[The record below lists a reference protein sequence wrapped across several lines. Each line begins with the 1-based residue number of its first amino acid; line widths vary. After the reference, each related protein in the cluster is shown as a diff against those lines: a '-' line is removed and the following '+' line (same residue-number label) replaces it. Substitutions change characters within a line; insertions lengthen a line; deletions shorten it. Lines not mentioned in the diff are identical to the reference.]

1 MTPRILHCW
10 LTVAALLVAGAVA
23 AQPAVPAEGHET
35 EAETMA
41 RCLAEL
47 ASPDVQAR
55 RRAILVIGKYENPA
69 AEAALLLSL
78 RDEDAMVR
86 RSALVSFSE
95 RRGMPQ
101 HAGPDI
107 LALLADPDVHIRR
120 IASSMLPE
128 VLLGTRLARPPQ
140 GVVVAGRPPVV
151 AVPQAN
157 PVLEQLNRALD
168 DPDPI
173 VVKNVLAAAA
183 AAPGELD
190 PDKVR
195 NCLANPDREV
205 RVMALQSIRELPV
218 RKEQELADR
227 LAPLTG
233 DRDDIVRRELA
244 ATLARCG
251 AAGLPGLRLLA
262 EDPVPAVRLE
272 AGRQLALMQDESA
285 PAVLAR
291 LLTDPAVDPDARAQ
305 LVNQLVILELPLGD
319 LLRQLAA
326 EGPAVL
332 RAAAVRALGNPRL
345 PGQPPPP
352 AFFLALLDDPQPD
365 IRQAAARALLA
376 RSTVLAPADIQRL
389 LRSKFPDVRQ
399 AALGR
404 ARLLPP
410 AQARE
415 FLIDACLD
423 EDLDVRCGA
432 LMQLA
437 LGNLPDWE
445 EILVQSLHDPEPRV
459 RETAFNALAL
469 RRSPTTLPLLLEFL
483 KTCRDPELGQQIRQ
497 LVGLVQQPPP
507 PGQPPRPIR
516 PPLRPTVP
524 PNP

>member
-1 MTPRILHCW
+1 M
-10 LTVAALLVAGAVA
+10 ALLAAWAAA
-23 AQPAVPAEGHET
+23 AQPEGHET
-35 EAETMA
+35 EAETMT

-69 AEAALLLSL
+69 ADAALLRSL
-78 RDEDAMVR
+78 RDADAMVR

-101 HAGPDI
+101 NAGPDI

-128 VLLGTRLARPPQ
+128 VLLGTRLLARPPQ
-140 GVVVAGRPPVV
+140 EIVPGGRPAVVADPQV
-151 AVPQAN
+151 ALVM
-157 PVLEQLNRALD
+157 EQLNRALD

-173 VVKNVLAAAA
+173 VVKNVLAAAG

-205 RVMALQSIRELPV
+205 RVMALQSLRELPV

-227 LAPLTG
+227 LAPLAK
-233 DRDDIVRRELA
+233 DQDDIVRRELA

-251 AAGLPGLRLLA
+251 AAGLPALRLLA

-272 AGRQLALMQDESA
+272 ASRQLVLMQDESA
-285 PAVLAR
+285 PAILAR

-326 EGPAVL
+326 EGPTVV

-352 AFFLALLDDPQPD
+352 SFFLALLDDPQVD
-365 IRQAAARALLA
+365 IRQAAARSLLTRA
-376 RSTVLAPADIQRL
+376 ATLTPADVQRL

-399 AALGR
+399 AALSR
-404 ARLLPP
+404 VRLLPP
-410 AQARE
+410 NQARE

-437 LGNLPDWE
+437 LGNLPGWE
-445 EILVQSLHDPEPRV
+445 DILVQSLHDPEPRV
-459 RETAFNALAL
+459 RETAFNGLAL
-469 RRSPTTLPLLLEFL
+469 RRSPTTLPLLQEFL
-483 KTCRDPELGQQIRQ
+483 KTCRDPELGQQVRQ
-497 LVGLVQQPPP
+497 LMVLVQQPPP
-507 PGQPPRPIR
+507 ARQPPRPIR
-516 PPLRPTVP
+516 PPVRPAVP